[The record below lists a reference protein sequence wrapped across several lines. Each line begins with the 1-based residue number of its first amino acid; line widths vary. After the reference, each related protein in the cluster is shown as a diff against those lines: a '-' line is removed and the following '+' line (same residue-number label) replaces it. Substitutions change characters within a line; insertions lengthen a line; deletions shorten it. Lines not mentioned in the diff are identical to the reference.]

1 MTELILGLLS
11 FAGFMLLWVV
21 APRRVINRHRNG
33 RDGPEAG
40 GVVVDRQRLPQYWLH
55 AAGGPAVPVFAR
67 SGTFVA
73 RVRGG
78 PEIAGPT
85 LAAVRER
92 VSAYLE
98 CTDLRVRSCEESSP
112 VATIER

>member
-11 FAGFMLLWVV
+11 FAGLMLLWVV

-33 RDGPEAG
+33 RDGPGAG
-40 GVVVDRQRLPQYWLH
+40 RVAADRQRVPQYWLH
-55 AAGGPAVPVFAR
+55 AAGGRAVPVFAR
-67 SGTFVA
+67 SGAFVA

-85 LAAVRER
+85 LAAVREG

-98 CTDLRVRSCEESSP
+98 CTDLRVRSGDASSP